1 MAITRLKRKGRKNK
15 LKAKI
20 RAQKIKL
27 EGFTPVIK
35 QVDVDAIKEEFKAA
49 PAPKKEKPV
58 KKEVEAK
65 AETPK
70 AAKKEEAKVEKK
82 AAPAPKKAAPKAKA
96 EKSEPTAK
104 KKAPAKKKAAPKAA
118 TKAKKED

>member
-27 EGFTPVIK
+27 EGFSPVIK
-35 QVDVDAIKEEFKAA
+35 KVDVDAIKEEFKAA
-49 PAPKKEKPV
+49 PTPKKEKPA

-65 AETPK
+65 AEAPK
-70 AAKKEEAKVEKK
+70 AVKKEEAKTKKKTAPAAKK
-82 AAPAPKKAAPKAKA
+82 ASPKAKA
-96 EKSEPTAK
+96 EKTAEK
-104 KKAPAKKKAAPKAA
+104 KKAPAKKKAAPKVAS
-118 TKAKKED
+118 KAKKED